1 MKDIGIISIILVTV
15 AITACA
21 QEKDVDVYLIGGQSN
36 ATGQGYMANLP
47 EGFQPDTN
55 VLIFHSGKPALDSG
69 AEPFCWHKLRQASES
84 VDRFGPE
91 LGFGNQIQRLN
102 QTRKIALI
110 KHAKSDTD
118 LFNQWNPGNS
128 ATDTLNQGE
137 EFRMFVKT
145 VNAGLD
151 SLKRK
156 GFNPIIRGMI
166 WQQGEGDADHEKGI
180 HSAEYAQNL
189 SHFISRV
196 REQFASPNMLFVY
209 GFVYPPRGNE
219 QTQPR
224 INVRNGQ
231 AAVDENSGSAFAT
244 EGARIVKTD
253 DLNHRADDP
262 NTPYTWDHIHFGT
275 QGILQLGIRM
285 AEKMNELKK

>member
-1 MKDIGIISIILVTV
+1 MKVFEIISIIVVSV
-15 AITACA
+15 AITACT
-21 QEKDVDVYLIGGQSN
+21 QRKEVDVYLIGGQSN

-47 EGFQPDTN
+47 KDFQPDTN
-55 VLIFHSGKPALDSG
+55 VLIFHSGKPALNSG

-84 VDRFGPE
+84 PDRFGPE
-91 LGFGNQIQRLN
+91 LGFGNQIQQLN
-102 QTRKIALI
+102 KTQTIALI

-118 LFNQWNPGNS
+118 LFNQWNPGS
-128 ATDTLNQGE
+128 STTDTLNQGE
-137 EFRMFVKT
+137 EFRTFVKT

-151 SLKRK
+151 SLRKK
-156 GFNPIIRGMI
+156 GFFPIIKGMI
-166 WQQGEGDADHEKGI
+166 WQQGEGDADHDKGI
-180 HSAEYAQNL
+180 HSQDYAKNL

-196 REQFASPNMLFVY
+196 REQFASPDMVFVY
-209 GFVYPPRGNE
+209 GFVYPTRGNE
-219 QTQPR
+219 QTPER

-244 EGARIVKTD
+244 KGARIVPTD

-275 QGILQLGIRM
+275 TGMLQLGVRM
-285 AEKMNELKK
+285 AEKMNE